1 MLKRNAL
8 AAPFELGFQ
17 AQKQLE
23 ASGSG
28 QGDLM
33 ALHYRDEEV
42 IYVQASSDRVTVIFS
57 TMFREETDRVFGK
70 VFLQVRPLST
80 HLRPSHHL
88 IIGHHSPGICRR
100 PTVTDYPSRPTS
112 PLHDPRGTSRNQAS
126 ARAPRLRGCRLCHLR
141 SLPPPLCQ
149 SGRRKLDDHAHPTLP

>member
-1 MLKRNAL
+1 MSTPGHRTYGIDIILVPEERDAFFKSLALLKRNAL

-23 ASGSG
+23 AAGSG

-70 VFLQVRPLST
+70 VFLQVR
-80 HLRPSHHL
+80 L
-88 IIGHHSPGICRR
+88 I
-100 PTVTDYPSRPTS
+100 
-112 PLHDPRGTSRNQAS
+112 
-126 ARAPRLRGCRLCHLR
+126 LR
-141 SLPPPLCQ
+141 SHRTTQ
-149 SGRRKLDDHAHPTLP
+149 